1 VIAETGAW
9 RARSVRPGPSGG
21 TTISRLAELLRYS
34 ALTGIAGFGHL
45 EAIVFATTAMF
56 NRRSVFGTVAD
67 QAHDAV
73 LAQIGNRYQSLHS

>member
-1 VIAETGAW
+1 MPT
-9 RARSVRPGPSGG
+9 SVSPAPSGG

-45 EAIVFATTAMF
+45 ECNCIRPTAMF
-56 NRRSVFGTVAD
+56 NCRSVFGTVAD

-73 LAQIGNRYQSLHS
+73 LAQIDNRYQSLHS